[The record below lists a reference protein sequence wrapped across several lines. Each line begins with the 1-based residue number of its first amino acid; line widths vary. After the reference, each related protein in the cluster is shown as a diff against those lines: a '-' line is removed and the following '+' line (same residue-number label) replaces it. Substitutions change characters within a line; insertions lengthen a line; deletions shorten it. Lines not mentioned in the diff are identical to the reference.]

1 MKQENANFDVKELTE
16 KIEKID
22 ELCKK
27 DFFSNPVRDIQLKMR
42 EELLEFSNI
51 FYQNLR
57 DLDSA
62 YVVFFLFRLKF
73 KIVLRRAPRNKKK
86 KRKQFLK
93 KI

>member
-51 FYQNLR
+51 FNRNLR
-57 DLDSA
+57 DLDSV
-62 YVVFFLFRLKF
+62 YVVFFYLGSNSKLCSDKP
-73 KIVLRRAPRNKKK
+73 LAT
-86 KRKQFLK
+86 KRTRGRGNSS
-93 KI
+93 